1 MTVTGKAQQALGLQ
15 TSHAQV
21 PRKKQEQ
28 VSPQHGYP
36 TASDPNTG
44 QPRPAGWQGL

>member
-1 MTVTGKAQQALGLQ
+1 MTVTRKAQQALGLQ

-21 PRKKQEQ
+21 PGKKQEQ
-28 VSPQHGYP
+28 VSPQHGHS
-36 TASDPNTG
+36 TTSDPNTG